1 MAARVPWAR
10 CREAPASAKIQNC
23 SSPSRRRARR
33 CSRSARRRRSAA
45 AAPSTHARVPPRL
58 AERSPAHP
66 AQRDDDAAVA
76 FPGVQNNAD
85 HGNAFLRQQQGGVL
99 TQRQSKRSQP
109 AQPATPQLR
118 LVRRGIGSRPA
129 VRAGPGAGWSV
140 LERVLDL
147 RPGLL
152 GVALDLVTAA
162 FGLQAVV
169 AGGAAGGLL
178 GAAFDRFGLVRDLLS
193 DTHGGLPFVS
203 HSAGADAPTGTSG
216 AGWPFSVSGCVA
228 GASRGAGACR
238 GADLCPNKCSLL
250 QRLSSESG

>member
-1 MAARVPWAR
+1 MPYQSA
-10 CREAPASAKIQNC
+10 EPA
-23 SSPSRRRARR
+23 
-33 CSRSARRRRSAA
+33 RSAS
-45 AAPSTHARVPPRL
+45 
-58 AERSPAHP
+58 
-66 AQRDDDAAVA
+66 
-76 FPGVQNNAD
+76 N
-85 HGNAFLRQQQGGVL
+85 
-99 TQRQSKRSQP
+99 
-109 AQPATPQLR
+109 PQLR
-118 LVRRGIGSRPA
+118 LVRRDIGSRPA
-129 VRAGPGAGWSV
+129 APAGPGAGWSV

-203 HSAGADAPTGTSG
+203 HSAGADAPAGTSG
-216 AGWPFSVSGCVA
+216 ASRPFSDSGCATVA
-228 GASRGAGACR
+228 CREAGACR
-238 GADLCPNKCSLL
+238 GGDLGPNKRSLL